1 MQNLQS
7 LIMENAIPIPQTSLT
22 GLCTCDKNS
31 RQQHYHKRSRIIPE
45 SLHTSRM
52 KSRRMDPSTSCGGRY
67 VPHSSLLQ
75 QSFLHK
81 LWTVGL
87 CLTIIWTFHTA
98 MGQDTMLI
106 QHTGYG
112 KKGHFHCSKHCSSMV
127 ANLEQ
132 RLHHRIRDIDHR
144 CTKRMESAINANNKT
159 AAIQH
164 TEKLLHHVIEELQV
178 LLTISI
184 KILKI
189 E

>member
-1 MQNLQS
+1 
-7 LIMENAIPIPQTSLT
+7 MENAIPIPQTILT

-31 RQQHYHKRSRIIPE
+31 RQQHYHKRSRIIQE

-67 VPHSSLLQ
+67 MHHSSLLQ

-164 TEKLLHHVIEELQV
+164 TEKLLHHVKEELQV

>member
-1 MQNLQS
+1 
-7 LIMENAIPIPQTSLT
+7 MENSIPQTSLR
-22 GLCTCDKNS
+22 GLCTCVKNS
-31 RQQHYHKRSRIIPE
+31 RQQHFHRRSRIIPE
-45 SLHTSRM
+45 SFHTSRM
-52 KSRRMDPSTSCGGRY
+52 KSRVMDPSTSCRGRY
-67 VPHSSLLQ
+67 TYHSPLLQ

-144 CTKRMESAINANNKT
+144 CTKRMEAAINANNKT

-178 LLTISI
+178 LFPISI
-184 KILKI
+184 KMLKI
-189 E
+189 Q